1 MNVIESLLEHM
12 GMFNCL
18 SLSVS
23 LLFIYLCS
31 VELRS
36 LASIELINN
45 DNDNDYYYYF
55 MMQIELNLLVYCRTF
70 KQQLICILI
79 MHPTVRHT
87 QVAYDEPELPNCA
100 PGCRKS
106 FKYQPQITTI
116 KTNVLKNLL
125 NATHTHTHT
134 HWEHTHT
141 HCLCVGPLN
150 AFKTNPINV
159 SAHKR

>member
-1 MNVIESLLEHM
+1 
-12 GMFNCL
+12 
-18 SLSVS
+18 
-23 LLFIYLCS
+23 
-31 VELRS
+31 
-36 LASIELINN
+36 
-45 DNDNDYYYYF
+45 
-55 MMQIELNLLVYCRTF
+55 MQIELNSLVYCRTF

-87 QVAYDEPELPNCA
+87 QFAYDEPELPNCA

-125 NATHTHTHT
+125 NAAHTHTLRTYT
-134 HWEHTHT
+134 HVHTHT
-141 HCLCVGPLN
+141 HCLRVGPLN

>member
-1 MNVIESLLEHM
+1 
-12 GMFNCL
+12 
-18 SLSVS
+18 
-23 LLFIYLCS
+23 
-31 VELRS
+31 
-36 LASIELINN
+36 
-45 DNDNDYYYYF
+45 
-55 MMQIELNLLVYCRTF
+55 MQIELNSLVYCRTF

-87 QVAYDEPELPNCA
+87 QFAYDEPELPNCA

-125 NATHTHTHT
+125 NAAHTHTHTHT
-134 HWEHTHT
+134 ENTHTHT
-141 HCLCVGPLN
+141 HCLRVGPLN